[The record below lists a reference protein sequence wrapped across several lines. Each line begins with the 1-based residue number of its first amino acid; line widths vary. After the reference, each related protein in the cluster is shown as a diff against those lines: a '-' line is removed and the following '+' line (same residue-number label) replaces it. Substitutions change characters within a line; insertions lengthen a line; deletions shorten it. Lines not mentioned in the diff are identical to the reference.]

1 MQHKPKRGTK
11 PASRM
16 GASQSRT
23 RLASVRMAPF
33 SLICVIPTVTKS
45 LGLLVRRADFHP
57 QNWRAPKTGEGRPFG
72 DGPPQP
78 SLNLPGDL
86 ADLPGGAARIDASRE
101 AVRCGYEARIA
112 SA

>member
-16 GASQSRT
+16 AASQSRI
-23 RLASVRMAPF
+23 RPASVRMAPI
-33 SLICVIPTVTKS
+33 SLICVIPTATKS
-45 LGLLVRRADFHP
+45 LGLLVRRADCHH
-57 QNWRAPKTGEGRPFG
+57 KTGEGLKLARAVLSGTVLLRKAFAK
-72 DGPPQP
+72 
-78 SLNLPGDL
+78 DL
-86 ADLPGGAARIDASRE
+86 ADVPGGAARIDASRE

>member
-23 RLASVRMAPF
+23 RLAFVRMAPF

-57 QNWRAPKTGEGRPFG
+57 QNWRGPSFRGRSSSGE
-72 DGPPQP
+72 P

-86 ADLPGGAARIDASRE
+86 TDLPGGAARIDASRE